1 MSVRSEDH
9 CSQKDSH
16 ACGERGHREAQGPD
30 ARRLQTTFQCQ
41 TLPFARR
48 LFTAGDCVRSLRARD
63 ARSSCSACATEDD
76 EVVEY
81 ALERTSSP
89 ILVAEYQ
96 AMLLS
101 KELLR
106 SKLHEVYSQLVLSAD
121 EDVRT
126 KMARRRQSPSSRAK
140 K

>member
-1 MSVRSEDH
+1 
-9 CSQKDSH
+9 
-16 ACGERGHREAQGPD
+16 
-30 ARRLQTTFQCQ
+30 
-41 TLPFARR
+41 
-48 LFTAGDCVRSLRARD
+48 LRARD